1 MHKIIVYLIIFK
13 IELENYIYIKFQL
26 RTIKYYDI
34 IKLIFKNCFISKCI
48 YMYISFQLLI

>member
-26 RTIKYYDI
+26 RIIKYYDI